1 MDTGRQICIIV
12 RCYEKADIVYGAH
25 TSIEKY
31 LQRPKHYPFIKGQG
45 HNECAKLYA
54 YFDVFCTFAYIIACD
69 TLKRNGL

>member
-12 RCYEKADIVYGAH
+12 RCYKKDDIVYGVH
-25 TSIEKY
+25 PSRNIYKG
-31 LQRPKHYPFIKGQG
+31 QHYPFIKGQG

-54 YFDVFCTFAYIIACD
+54 YFDVFCTFAYVIAARS